1 MGDASTAVRFGSW
14 LYTPACD
21 QRISL
26 DGLRACA
33 CANTVWAGIT
43 AMRFTMGTVGRY
55 VGTMTT
61 DKLSIAY
68 LSSEF

>member
-1 MGDASTAVRFGSW
+1 MLPPGVCPMPVCVCVRVRTLCEQGS
-14 LYTPACD
+14 
-21 QRISL
+21 QR
-26 DGLRACA
+26 CA
-33 CANTVWAGIT
+33 LL
-43 AMRFTMGTVGRY
+43 TMGTVGRY